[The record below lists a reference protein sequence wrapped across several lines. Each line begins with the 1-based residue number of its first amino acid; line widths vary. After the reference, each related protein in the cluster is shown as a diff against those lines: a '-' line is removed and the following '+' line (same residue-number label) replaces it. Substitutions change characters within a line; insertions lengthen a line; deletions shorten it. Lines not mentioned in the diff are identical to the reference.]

1 MHALIVVSH
10 PDPGSLTH
18 AVAEQVCHSVQS
30 ATAPGTH
37 TAELADL
44 AAEGFDPRFTAADLA
59 LHLQHA
65 PPPPDVAAEHARLAR
80 ADALVLVYP
89 VYWWSFPA
97 LLKGW
102 IDRVFTQGYAYEEG
116 ADGKLAKKLG
126 HLQVHLLGIGGA
138 DTGTYERHG
147 YSEAMKTQ
155 IDHGIFGYCGAP
167 VASSRL
173 LLQSSQ
179 QDMAAAHLAAARELG
194 SRLFPPSS

>member
-18 AVAEQVCHSVQS
+18 AVAAQVAQG
-30 ATAPGTH
+30 AAPGGQAGPH
-37 TAELADL
+37 TTEIADL
-44 AAEGFDPRFTAADLA
+44 AAEGFDPRFTTADLA

-65 PPPPDVAAEHARLAR
+65 APPPDVVAEHARLGK

-102 IDRVFTQGYAYEEG
+102 IDRVFTQGWAYAEG
-116 ADGKLAKKLG
+116 ADGKLTKKLG
-126 HLQVHLLGIGGA
+126 HLPVHLLGIGGA

-147 YSEAMKTQ
+147 YSEAMKAQ

-167 VASSRL
+167 VATSRL

-179 QDMAAAHLAAARELG
+179 EDMAAAHLAAARELG
-194 SRLFPPSS
+194 SRLFTSSS